1 MNNTDSRNL
10 FAIARERG
18 WDWRE
23 VLDFSS
29 NVNPLGYPA
38 GARDAIVGALD
49 RITHYPETDSPALVE
64 GLAKYWN
71 VPGAGMLLGNG
82 STELLHFFGR
92 AAWPGPVTL
101 LTPASHGH
109 LSAFPKAMKVPVNE
123 PDRWPQRGL
132 LVLTHPNQP
141 TGEPLP
147 EPLLRRAVAMREGP
161 VLIDESYIDFTNLE
175 STSRWCE
182 SHPNLL
188 VLRSLTA
195 FYGLPGLRVGALIAG
210 DEWMKRLRP
219 RREPWQVGVLAEAAA
234 LAAIQDSDFA
244 NRSRELVEA
253 ERTWL
258 FEQVQEWRGAEFTE
272 SVTNYLF
279 ARIQQPAT
287 EVQDWFLNRKILIRN
302 YTGLPGVEGQAV
314 GFAVRTRAENQRLAE
329 AGKERFCDG

>member
-1 MNNTDSRNL
+1 MNNRDSGNL
-10 FAIARERG
+10 FAVARERG

-29 NVNPLGYPA
+29 NVNPLGNPP
-38 GARDAIVGALD
+38 GARDAIIGALD
-49 RITHYPETDSPALVE
+49 KITRYPETDSPELVE
-64 GLAKYWN
+64 GLAAHWG
-71 VPGAGMLLGNG
+71 VPGAGVLLGNG
-82 STELLHFFGR
+82 GTELLHFFGR

-101 LTPASHGH
+101 LTPTSAAHF
-109 LSAFPKAMKVPVNE
+109 SAFPKAMKVPVSE

-161 VLIDESYIDFTNLE
+161 VLIDESFIDFTNLE
-175 STSRWCE
+175 STARWCE

-188 VLRSLTA
+188 VLRSLTP

-210 DEWMKRLRP
+210 DEWMKRLRM

-234 LAAIQDSDFA
+234 LAAIRDSEFA
-244 NRSRELVEA
+244 TRSRELIET

-258 FEQVQEWRGAEFTE
+258 AEQVAEWRGAEFSE
-272 SVTNYLF
+272 SVANYFF
-279 ARIQQPAT
+279 ATIQRPAE
-287 EVQDWFLNRKILIRN
+287 EVCDWFLQRKILIRN
-302 YTGLPGVEGQAV
+302 YTGLPGIDGQAI
-314 GFAVRTRAENQRLAE
+314 GFSVRTRAENEQLAA